1 MVGFS
6 SATPLPQACFICR
19 VMKFTV
25 CPSGM
30 QSTISYTQSSP
41 GPLTTGRG
49 GSFSPT
55 PNFFN
60 MMPF

>member
-25 CPSGM
+25 CPSGI

-49 GSFSPT
+49 EL
-55 PNFFN
+55 
-60 MMPF
+60 